1 MILDFVLD
9 VSPTTLIIFFPAGI
23 LIYSLLQYIFDPL
36 RSIPGPFLARFSR
49 LWYFLEIYK
58 GSFEETNI
66 ELHRRYG
73 PIVRVAPHE
82 YSIDDVDAAR
92 TIYGHGNAFVKVLFW
107 VLQAGA
113 GEMLIVPRHHGTR
126 HGCLQ
131 M

>member
-1 MILDFVLD
+1 MILERLINL
-9 VSPTTLIIFFPAGI
+9 SPTTIFILLPTGI
-23 LIYSLLQYIFDPL
+23 LIYTLLQYLLDPL

-92 TIYGHGNAFVKVLFW
+92 TIYGHGHAFVKVLS
-107 VLQAGA
+107 LGP
-113 GEMLIVPRHHGTR
+113 ID
-126 HGCLQ
+126 
-131 M
+131 

>member
-1 MILDFVLD
+1 MILESLLD
-9 VSPTTLIIFFPAGI
+9 VSPTTLIIFFATGT
-23 LIYSLLQYIFDPL
+23 LIYSFLQYAFDPL

-82 YSIDDVDAAR
+82 YSIDNVDAAR
-92 TIYGHGNAFVKVLFW
+92 TIYGHGNAFVKVLFLGLKSIIQDDADFQ
-107 VLQAGA
+107 VK
-113 GEMLIVPRHHGTR
+113 MV
-126 HGCLQ
+126 
-131 M
+131 

>member
-1 MILDFVLD
+1 MILERLLN
-9 VSPTTLIIFFPAGI
+9 VSPTTLFI
-23 LIYSLLQYIFDPL
+23 LLLVGTIVYGLQQYLFDPL

-73 PIVRVAPHE
+73 PIVRIAPYE

-92 TIYGHGNAFVKVLFW
+92 TIYGHGNAFVKVLIPQ
-107 VLQAGA
+107 LYI
-113 GEMLIVPRHHGTR
+113 LIIEERLIFQGTVV
-126 HGCLQ
+126 
-131 M
+131 